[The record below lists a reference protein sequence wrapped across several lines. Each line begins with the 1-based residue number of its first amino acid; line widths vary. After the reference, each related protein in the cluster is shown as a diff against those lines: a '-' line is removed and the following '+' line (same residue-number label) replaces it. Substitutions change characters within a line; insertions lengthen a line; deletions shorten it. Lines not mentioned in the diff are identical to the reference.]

1 MVQWIPGI
9 HVNSCHDIVRNS
21 FYVTIM
27 ISHERKG
34 NRVHDQ
40 SESFSTGFTWEIHEL
55 LKKDRQ
61 WIDIALM
68 GLCGLVV
75 EDDET
80 HEILIGLV
88 IPDNTQWAKKAFNGQ
103 RSTPRE
109 SHWLPPFL
117 GFRKWPGPVVV
128 QVEMS
133 HGRGI
138 SCDFNG
144 SRKKIKFETLFYK
157 IFILY

>member
-1 MVQWIPGI
+1 
-9 HVNSCHDIVRNS
+9 
-21 FYVTIM
+21 
-27 ISHERKG
+27 
-34 NRVHDQ
+34 
-40 SESFSTGFTWEIHEL
+40 
-55 LKKDRQ
+55 
-61 WIDIALM
+61 M

-133 HGRGI
+133 RGRGI